1 MMVVLFSGKQRM
13 NEDYDKWE
21 DNSEAHEALRLGLI
35 ALSERLERVES
46 AVSTIMHIM
55 DAKWDII
62 WYDGGDPQSLIQED
76 INGKNEEV
84 ADRSEHDRDDSKE
97 D

>member
-1 MMVVLFSGKQRM
+1 M
-13 NEDYDKWE
+13 NEDYNKWQ
-21 DNSEAHEALRLGLI
+21 DNTEAHEALRLGLI
-35 ALSERLERVES
+35 ALSERLERVEN
-46 AVSTIMHIM
+46 AVSTIMGIM

-62 WYDGGDPQSLIQED
+62 WYNEGDPQSLIQED

-84 ADRSEHDRDDSKE
+84 FDGSEHDRVNSEE

>member
-1 MMVVLFSGKQRM
+1 M
-13 NEDYDKWE
+13 NEDYNKWQ
-21 DNSEAHEALRLGLI
+21 DNTEAHEALRLGLI
-35 ALSERLERVES
+35 ALSERLERVEN
-46 AVSTIMHIM
+46 AVSTIMGIM

-62 WYDGGDPQSLIQED
+62 WYNGGDPQSLQQED

-84 ADRSEHDRDDSKE
+84 VDGSEHDRVNSEE

>member
-1 MMVVLFSGKQRM
+1 M
-13 NEDYDKWE
+13 NEDYDKWQ
-21 DNSEAHEALRLGLI
+21 DNTEAHEAIRLGLI
-35 ALSERLERVES
+35 ALSERLERVEN
-46 AVSTIMHIM
+46 AVSTIMGIM

-62 WYDGGDPQSLIQED
+62 WYNGGDPQSLQQED

-84 ADRSEHDRDDSKE
+84 FDGSEHDRVSSEE

>member
-1 MMVVLFSGKQRM
+1 MS
-13 NEDYDKWE
+13 EDYNKWQ
-21 DNSEAHEALRLGLI
+21 DNTEAHEALRLGLI
-35 ALSERLERVES
+35 ALSERLERVEN
-46 AVSTIMHIM
+46 AVSTIMGIM

-62 WYDGGDPQSLIQED
+62 WYNGGDPQSLTQED

-84 ADRSEHDRDDSKE
+84 NDGSEHDRVNSEE

>member
-1 MMVVLFSGKQRM
+1 M
-13 NEDYDKWE
+13 NEDYDKWQ
-21 DNSEAHEALRLGLI
+21 DNTEAHEAIRLSLI
-35 ALSERLERVES
+35 ALSERLERVEN
-46 AVSTIMHIM
+46 AVSTIMGIM

-62 WYDGGDPQSLIQED
+62 WYNGGDPQSLQQED

>member
-1 MMVVLFSGKQRM
+1 MSDKF
-13 NEDYDKWE
+13 DKWQ
-21 DNSEAHEALRLGLI
+21 DNTEAHEALHMGLI

-46 AVSTIMHIM
+46 ALSTIMSIM

-62 WYDGGDPQSLIQED
+62 WYNGGDPQSLQQED

-84 ADRSEHDRDDSKE
+84 YDGSEHDRVNSEE

>member
-1 MMVVLFSGKQRM
+1 M
-13 NEDYDKWE
+13 NEDYDKWQ
-21 DNSEAHEALRLGLI
+21 DNTEAHEAIRLSLI
-35 ALSERLERVES
+35 ALSERLERVEN
-46 AVSTIMHIM
+46 AVSTIMGIM

-62 WYDGGDPQSLIQED
+62 WYNGGDPQSLQQED

-84 ADRSEHDRDDSKE
+84 FDGSEHDRVNSEE

>member
-1 MMVVLFSGKQRM
+1 M
-13 NEDYDKWE
+13 NEDYNKWQ
-21 DNSEAHEALRLGLI
+21 DNTEAHEALRLGLI
-35 ALSERLERVES
+35 ALSERLERVEN
-46 AVSTIMHIM
+46 AVSTIMGIM

-62 WYDGGDPQSLIQED
+62 WYNGGDPQSLQQED

-84 ADRSEHDRDDSKE
+84 FDGSEHDRNNSEE

>member
-1 MMVVLFSGKQRM
+1 M
-13 NEDYDKWE
+13 NEDYNKWQ
-21 DNSEAHEALRLGLI
+21 DNTEAHEALRLGLI
-35 ALSERLERVES
+35 ALSERLERVEN
-46 AVSTIMHIM
+46 AVSTIMGIM

-62 WYDGGDPQSLIQED
+62 WYNEGDPQSLIQED

-84 ADRSEHDRDDSKE
+84 FDGSEHDRDNSEE

>member
-1 MMVVLFSGKQRM
+1 MS
-13 NEDYDKWE
+13 EDYNKWQ
-21 DNSEAHEALRLGLI
+21 DNTEAHEALRLGLI
-35 ALSERLERVES
+35 ALSERLERVEN
-46 AVSTIMHIM
+46 AVSTIMGIM

-62 WYDGGDPQSLIQED
+62 WYNGGDPQSLTQED

-84 ADRSEHDRDDSKE
+84 NDGSEHDRVNPEE

>member
-1 MMVVLFSGKQRM
+1 MSDNL
-13 NEDYDKWE
+13 DKWQ
-21 DNSEAHEALRLGLI
+21 DNQEAHEALHMGLI
-35 ALSERLERVES
+35 ALSERLERVEN
-46 AVSTIMHIM
+46 AVSTIMGVM

-62 WYDGGDPQSLIQED
+62 WYNEGDPQSLIQED

-84 ADRSEHDRDDSKE
+84 FDGSEHDRVNSEE

>member
-1 MMVVLFSGKQRM
+1 M
-13 NEDYDKWE
+13 NEDYNKWQ
-21 DNSEAHEALRLGLI
+21 DNTEAHEAIRLGLI
-35 ALSERLERVES
+35 ALSERLERVEN
-46 AVSTIMHIM
+46 AVSTIMGIM

-62 WYDGGDPQSLIQED
+62 WYNEGDPQSLIQED

-84 ADRSEHDRDDSKE
+84 FDGSEHDRVNSEE

>member
-1 MMVVLFSGKQRM
+1 M
-13 NEDYDKWE
+13 NEDYHKWQ
-21 DNSEAHEALRLGLI
+21 DNTEAHEALRLGLI
-35 ALSERLERVES
+35 ALSERLERVEN
-46 AVSTIMHIM
+46 AVSTIMGIM

-62 WYDGGDPQSLIQED
+62 WYNGGDPQSLQQED

-84 ADRSEHDRDDSKE
+84 FDGSEHDRVSAEE

>member
-1 MMVVLFSGKQRM
+1 M
-13 NEDYDKWE
+13 NEDYDKWQ
-21 DNSEAHEALRLGLI
+21 DNTEAHEAIRLSLI
-35 ALSERLERVES
+35 ALSERLERVEN
-46 AVSTIMHIM
+46 AVSTIMGIM

-62 WYDGGDPQSLIQED
+62 WYNGGDPQSLQQED

-84 ADRSEHDRDDSKE
+84 FNGSEHDRVNSEE

>member
-1 MMVVLFSGKQRM
+1 M
-13 NEDYDKWE
+13 NEDYNKWQ
-21 DNSEAHEALRLGLI
+21 DNTEAHEALRLGLI
-35 ALSERLERVES
+35 ALSERLERVEN
-46 AVSTIMHIM
+46 AVSTIMGIM

-62 WYDGGDPQSLIQED
+62 WYNGGDPQSLQQED

-84 ADRSEHDRDDSKE
+84 FDGSEHDRDSAEE

>member
-1 MMVVLFSGKQRM
+1 M
-13 NEDYDKWE
+13 NEDYNKWQ
-21 DNSEAHEALRLGLI
+21 DNTEAHEALRLGLI
-35 ALSERLERVES
+35 ALSERLERVEN
-46 AVSTIMHIM
+46 AVSTIMGIM

-62 WYDGGDPQSLIQED
+62 WYNGGDPQSLQQED

-84 ADRSEHDRDDSKE
+84 FDGSEHDRDNSEE

>member
-1 MMVVLFSGKQRM
+1 M
-13 NEDYDKWE
+13 NEDYDKWQ
-21 DNSEAHEALRLGLI
+21 DNTEAHEAIRLGLI
-35 ALSERLERVES
+35 ALSERLERVEN
-46 AVSTIMHIM
+46 AVSTIMGIM

-62 WYDGGDPQSLIQED
+62 WYNGCDPQSLQQED

-84 ADRSEHDRDDSKE
+84 FDGSEHDRVSAEE

>member
-1 MMVVLFSGKQRM
+1 M
-13 NEDYDKWE
+13 NEDYNKWQ
-21 DNSEAHEALRLGLI
+21 DNTEAHEALRLGLI
-35 ALSERLERVES
+35 ALSERLERVEN
-46 AVSTIMHIM
+46 AVSTIMGVM

-62 WYDGGDPQSLIQED
+62 WYNEGDPQSLIQED

-84 ADRSEHDRDDSKE
+84 FDGSEHDRDNSEE

>member
-1 MMVVLFSGKQRM
+1 M
-13 NEDYDKWE
+13 NDDYDKWQ
-21 DNSEAHEALRLGLI
+21 DNTEAHEAIRLGLI
-35 ALSERLERVES
+35 ALSERLERVEN
-46 AVSTIMHIM
+46 AVSTIMGIM

-62 WYDGGDPQSLIQED
+62 WYNGGDPQSLQQED

-84 ADRSEHDRDDSKE
+84 FDGSEHDRVSSEE